1 MLWVLRTLEFSGQR
15 ASRQLLVPG
24 ALFPV
29 LILYKVDP
37 TVGGYTPSPESTKG
51 KLVGGVWSLDVQP
64 EGPHVC
70 R

>member
-15 ASRQLLVPG
+15 ASRQLPVPG
-24 ALFPV
+24 GLFPV

-37 TVGGYTPSPESTKG
+37 TVSGHAPSSEGTRG

-64 EGPHVC
+64 EGPHMC